1 MKATAPLLFVL
12 ALAAWSGC
20 ATNGPADE
28 AELRRRNQVVFNNN
42 QALTALRQGR
52 FEEARALFDD
62 TITRLSAVRTED
74 RAAREARSTFGSE
87 DRKVFLGEPYE
98 RVMAWFYR
106 GMIYWMQGELDNA
119 RACYRSGQL
128 EDADAESHQFASD
141 YVLLDYL
148 DGYTSVKLA
157 GDGESQFRRA
167 GSLAAKTPLP
177 AYDKDANIVVFA
189 EFGRGPIKYAAGA
202 YGEQLRFKAG
212 AGAAFS
218 AVLKVDGLTV
228 PLPAY
233 DDLHY
238 QATTRGG
245 RVMDHILANKA
256 IFKESTDAFGDAALI
271 SGGILAAGGSGSRSS
286 ADEVGFGLMA
296 AGLVSKIFSSAANPV
311 ADTRMW
317 SNLPQFLSFAAL
329 RLPPGEHAGT
339 VEFLNTQ
346 GQPLNHLKKTVT
358 FTAYTGRD
366 TVLFLSDQNQ

>member
-1 MKATAPLLFVL
+1 MNPTAPLLF
-12 ALAAWSGC
+12 ALAAAVWSGC
-20 ATNGPADE
+20 ATSGPAEE
-28 AELRRRNQVVFNNN
+28 AEWRRRNQVLLNNN
-42 QALTALRQGR
+42 QALAALRQGR
-52 FEEARALFDD
+52 FEEARTLFDD
-62 TITRLSAVRTED
+62 TLTRLAAVRTGD
-74 RAAREARSTFGSE
+74 RAAREAKSTFRSE
-87 DRKVFLGEPYE
+87 DRKVFIGEPYE

-106 GMIYWMQGELDNA
+106 GLIYWMQGELDNA

-128 EDADAESHQFASD
+128 EDADAENRQYASD

-157 GDGESQFRRA
+157 GDGASQFRRA
-167 GSLAAKTPLP
+167 ASLSAKHPPP
-177 AYDKDANIVVFA
+177 AYDKEANIIVFA
-189 EFGRGPIKYAAGA
+189 EFGRGPIKYAAGPH
-202 YGEQLRFKAG
+202 GEQLRFKPG
-212 AGAAFS
+212 ATEVFS

-233 DDLHY
+233 DDLHR

-256 IFKESTDAFGDAALI
+256 VFKETTDAFGDAALI
-271 SGGILAAGGSGSRSS
+271 SGGVLAAAGSGSRSA
-286 ADEVGFGLMA
+286 ADEVGLGLMA
-296 AGLVSKIFSSAANPV
+296 AGLMSKIFSSAANPA

-329 RLPPGEHAGT
+329 RLPPGQHTGT
-339 VEFLNTQ
+339 VEFLNAQ
-346 GQPLNHLKKTVT
+346 GQPLNHFKKTVT